1 MCSMG
6 YHSDTPIGCEVPL
19 QLGFVSDDQRR
30 KTRSGASKDSAHGV
44 WRKKCRSATEKLL
57 PLLALRTDYLPT
69 GLCLSKLC
77 PHLQE
82 HRSEELVH
90 SPVLA
95 LCQRDLLSIVEL
107 CDNIVFVEDKVSMS
121 ELPVTGMR
129 IDNRPYLPKK
139 LYLLSGELIHHPQV
153 VYELLQRG
161 DTVLLK
167 SR

>member
-57 PLLALRTDYLPT
+57 PPLTLSTDYLLT
-69 GLCLSKLC
+69 GLRLSKFR

-82 HRSEELVH
+82 HWSEKLVH

-95 LCQRDLLSIVEL
+95 LRQRDLLSIVEL
-107 CDNIVFVEDKVSMS
+107 GNDIVLGEDKIPMS
-121 ELPVTGMR
+121 ELPIARMR
-129 IDNRPYLPKK
+129 IDDRPYLPEK
-139 LYLLSGELIHHPQV
+139 LYLLIGQFVHHTHIV
-153 VYELLQRG
+153 NELLQRC